1 MNDDNDATETTETT
15 ENDDRHVDID
25 VMFMSR
31 SELRDYHLS
40 LRPSMNDFLKSNEEK
55 YSRKPKEVC
64 VDTIENKT
72 K

>member
-1 MNDDNDATETTETT
+1 MLMG
-15 ENDDRHVDID
+15 H
-25 VMFMSR
+25 
-31 SELRDYHLS
+31 SEYREYSMS
-40 LRPSMNDFLKSNEEK
+40 LRPSMNDFLKSNEEQ